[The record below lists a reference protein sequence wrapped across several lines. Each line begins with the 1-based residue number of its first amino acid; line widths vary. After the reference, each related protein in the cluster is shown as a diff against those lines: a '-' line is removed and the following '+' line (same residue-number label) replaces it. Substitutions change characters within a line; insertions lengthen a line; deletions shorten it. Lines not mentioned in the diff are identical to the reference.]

1 MIQLHY
7 LQLKLERNHTIS
19 YQQHVKFA
27 QNTKPARETKKKKKY
42 REREREDSHTH
53 TTSKQSDALL
63 SRISLRMQSL
73 QLTAEQ
79 ITIAI
84 MYRTRYTIATKN

>member
-27 QNTKPARETKKKKKY
+27 QNTKPARETKKKIQ
-42 REREREDSHTH
+42 RERKRG
-53 TTSKQSDALL
+53 
-63 SRISLRMQSL
+63 
-73 QLTAEQ
+73 
-79 ITIAI
+79 
-84 MYRTRYTIATKN
+84 